1 MSQLTTEPASP
12 RDWAPSDVRA
22 EAPTAARVAGAVGLF
37 LLTAGVVAVIA
48 QQYGRGLLGEGL
60 GYLFAAVGVAGL
72 FVHASRDI
80 DVEVRRLYGLL
91 AALLLLVA
99 VVVSLY
105 PHKAPGEAERHVGS
119 LLMPWGVGAGLLS
132 LIFFIPFARHETEE
146 PYRSATRYLLL
157 AVGAAL
163 TIGAVFGGLFV
174 PAFLVGPGILLALL
188 GLGFVAA
195 YLGLVS
201 TDEGLGYRVA
211 VGLGVLGAIA
221 LLAAFGRSIAPT
233 VLHEGPSALKSAA
246 QTLDPWLVTGRVISI
261 LIGLA
266 IAALALRKR
275 APLWLRGAAAVVG
288 LAIAAVFIV
297 GSFSAPIITRPAPF
311 LVPYG
316 LILGGIG
323 ILYVAISVAACTDN
337 PFVVLTR
344 RELAAYFHSP
354 IAYLVLFA
362 MAFASGLGYLIFA
375 LQMVTLTGP
384 IPEPIVESY
393 WPFGLVGAILAMCLV
408 PALTMRLFS
417 EEKRTGTLEVLL
429 TAPVNEAAVVLS
441 KFVASWIFFMLCWLP
456 AGLYLIALRVVGG
469 SPFDY
474 RPILSFYLALGASGA
489 AFLAMGLFFSSVTR
503 NQVIA
508 FVLTFAGMMFLLLT
522 YPAHNLMPRV
532 FSQSGPGIAAVL
544 AKLNFLGQWEQS
556 LAGQLPVQNLI
567 VELSVTVFWLFLTLK
582 VLEARRWS

>member
-1 MSQLTTEPASP
+1 MSQLTTEPAPP

-22 EAPTAARVAGAVGLF
+22 AAPTAARVAGAVGLF
-37 LLTAGVVAVIA
+37 LLTAGVVAVVA

-72 FVHASRDI
+72 FVHASRDT
-80 DVEVRRLYGLL
+80 DVEVRRLYGLF

-99 VVVSLY
+99 VVVSLF
-105 PHKAPGEAERHVGS
+105 PHRAPGEAGRHIGS

-132 LIFFIPFARHETEE
+132 LVFFIPFARHETEE
-146 PYRSATRYLLL
+146 PYRSATRTLLL

-174 PAFLVGPGILLALL
+174 PAFLVGPGVLLALL

-211 VGLGVLGAIA
+211 VGLGVLGAVA

-233 VLHEGPSALKSAA
+233 VLHEGPSALKNAA
-246 QTLDPWLVTGRVISI
+246 QTLDPWLVAGRVVSI
-261 LIGLA
+261 LVGLA

-288 LAIAAVFIV
+288 LAVAAVFVV
-297 GSFSAPIITRPAPF
+297 GSFAAPIVNRPAPF

-323 ILYVAISVAACTDN
+323 VVYVAVSVAACTDN

-344 RELAAYFHSP
+344 RELAAYFYSP
-354 IAYLVLFA
+354 IAYLVLLA
-362 MAFASGLGYLIFA
+362 MAFASGLGYAYFA
-375 LQMVTLTGP
+375 FQMASLTGP
-384 IPEPIVESY
+384 VEEPIVQYDLS
-393 WPFGLVGAILAMCLV
+393 FGILGAFLAVFLV

-417 EEKRTGTLEVLL
+417 EEKRTGTLEVLM
-429 TAPVNEAAVVLS
+429 TAPVNETSVVLS
-441 KFVASWIFFMLCWLP
+441 KFVASWVFFMLCWLP

-469 SPFDY
+469 SYFDY
-474 RPILSFYLALGASGA
+474 LPLLSFYLALGACGA

-503 NQVIA
+503 NQIIA
-508 FVLTFAGMMFLLLT
+508 AVLTFAGMMFLLLT
-522 YPAHNLMPRV
+522 ILARGIPEI
-532 FSQSGPGIAAVL
+532 GPGVQAAL
-544 AKLNFLGQWEQS
+544 GKLDFLGLWRLS
-556 LAGQLPVQNLI
+556 LAGQLPVRDLI
-567 VELSVTVFWLFLTLK
+567 VQLSFAAFWLFLTVK
-582 VLEARRWS
+582 VLEARRWN